1 MKAKFIFLFIAMSA
15 FLLALPN
22 KQLSQEHIHVFF
34 AEKDR
39 RIAEISLNT
48 VQKQHETLGLKYDLD
63 INPLFVYIADSE
75 NSYRRLAGSSSA
87 LWSMGLASGDKLLVK
102 SPSFSR
108 QSFNDFQKTL
118 LHETAHLSVSD
129 TPLPVWFNEGFAQ
142 YHSGQYD
149 LRKRILV
156 SRAFIG
162 KNIIPLSHIEYLM
175 QMKQDKAEIAYAQ
188 SVAMFS
194 YLVEYFG
201 EGLVG
206 KCVQLSKEYQDF
218 DRAFS
223 AAFLMSPEHFMQV
236 WQRNTESSFRPY
248 IFLDQHNLIWI
259 LAPIMLV
266 IGFILMKYR
275 SKKLLAKWEAE
286 EIENEEDIS

>member
-1 MKAKFIFLFIAMSA
+1 MST
-15 FLLALPN
+15 FLLALPD
-22 KQLSQEHIHVFF
+22 KLLEQEHIHVYF
-34 AEKDR
+34 AEKDH
-39 RIAEISLNT
+39 RIAEISLNI
-48 VQKQHETLGLKYDLD
+48 VKKQHETLSLKYNL
-63 INPLFVYIADSE
+63 NVNHLFVYIADSE
-75 NSYRRLAGSSSA
+75 NSYRTLAGSSSA
-87 LWSMGLASGDKLLVK
+87 LWSAGLASGDKLLVK

-108 QSFNDFQKTL
+108 QSFSEFQKTL
-118 LHETAHLSVSD
+118 LHETAHLSVSAI
-129 TPLPVWFNEGFAQ
+129 PLPVWFNEGFAQ

-162 KNIIPLSHIEYLM
+162 QHIMSLSHIEYLN
-175 QMKQDKAEIAYAQ
+175 QMKQNKAEIAYAQ

-206 KCVQLSKEYQDF
+206 QCLLLAKEYQDF
-218 DRAFS
+218 DKAFS
-223 AAFLMSPEHFMQV
+223 AAFLMSPAHFQQV
-236 WQRNTESSFRPY
+236 WQRNTERSFRPY
-248 IFLDQHNLIWI
+248 IFLDQHNFIWM

-275 SKKLLAKWEAE
+275 SKKLLAKWETEEAE
-286 EIENEEDIS
+286 TEENIF